1 MLERYEF
8 PYDDP
13 SRPPAALYAPTPAT
27 YRHLGDVAA
36 LGLLDSTTAET
47 AENQHADTTDAE
59 FDARH
64 ADAARKAAFTLFGAL
79 HPGTLL

>member
-47 AENQHADTTDAE
+47 TENQHADTTDAE

>member
-36 LGLLDSTTAET
+36 LGLLDSTPAET
-47 AENQHADTTDAE
+47 TENQHADTTDAE

-64 ADAARKAAFTLFGAL
+64 ADAARKAAFRLFGAL